1 MKENPKSVQ
10 EELEALS
17 PLLAQRRKNS
27 PKPQVGG
34 PSGYFED
41 LQARVLQAVERPAIK
56 PFVRPWWQRLST
68 WAAAAS
74 LALLLGSL
82 WYLQP
87 QNPKNK
93 LASLPQAQIQGY
105 LQQHLEDLEAE
116 DMIANLSDEEFKQLE
131 NAFLAQQQYWEGQ
144 DADELL
150 QELSED
156 EILSI
161 Q

>member
-17 PLLAQRRKNS
+17 PLLAQRRKTL

-41 LQARVLQAVERPAIK
+41 LQTRVLQSVQTPPIQAL
-56 PFVRPWWQRLST
+56 RPWWQRLST
-68 WAAAAS
+68 WGAAAS
-74 LALLLGSL
+74 FALILGSL
-82 WYLQP
+82 WYLNANSP
-87 QNPKNK
+87 NSN
-93 LASLPQAQIQGY
+93 LASLPSEQIQGY
-105 LQQHLEDLEAE
+105 LQQHLEELDAE
-116 DMIANLSDEEFKQLE
+116 DVVASLSDEEFKQLE
-131 NAFLAQQQYWEGQ
+131 TAFLSQAHDMEGQ
-144 DADELL
+144 AADELL
-150 QELSED
+150 EELSEE